1 MNAYEKTRMTV
12 LCAVLSGSLLCTSC
26 IGSFGLW
33 NNLKDWNQSIGNKFV
48 NEVVFLAFHLIPVYE
63 VAYIADVIVLNSVE
77 FWSGSNPLADV
88 GKVKTVKGEN
98 GEYMVRT
105 NEDGYTITKKGEED
119 KPLDLVYNAENR
131 TWNAVTSEGESYELI
146 TMNEDGTITFKQADG
161 TPMTVSP
168 DLQGLATARAASG
181 QSLFLAAR

>member
-1 MNAYEKTRMTV
+1 MKKTRMTV

-33 NNLKDWNQSIGNKFV
+33 NNLKDWNQSI
-48 NEVVFLAFHLIPVYE
+48 HLIPVYE

>member
-1 MNAYEKTRMTV
+1 MKKTRMTV

-26 IGSFGLW
+26 IGSFSLW

-105 NEDGYTITKKGEED
+105 NEDG
-119 KPLDLVYNAENR
+119 
-131 TWNAVTSEGESYELI
+131 
-146 TMNEDGTITFKQADG
+146 TITFKQADG

>member
-1 MNAYEKTRMTV
+1 MKKTRMTV
-12 LCAVLSGSLLCTSC
+12 LCTVLSGSLLCTSC